1 MNDREVAELRRR
13 LRPNQCNITHV
24 RGCYV
29 GESGEILSEFD
40 QSLGLLGEEES
51 EHLLSVLRKTL
62 SGKSGRNLMDITF
75 STRQVADSDE
85 HRLLMRLRE
94 SALQD
99 DESVHA
105 LYQKVIDAAEWEG
118 SYLILLA
125 HDRYD
130 VPWRGKDGRRQDDA
144 GDQVFSYLLCAVCPI
159 KLTRPALSYQMQEQP
174 FYLRRVD
181 WLVSPPT
188 LGFLFPAFDER
199 STNLYGALYYS
210 KSTTEAYEAFVDAVF
225 HTQPPMPADAQRE
238 TFQNLLAQSLD
249 DECRYGVVQAVN
261 DELCTLIEDHRASR
275 DPEPLAVS
283 KETVRHVLENCGV
296 SEQHVATFS
305 VQFDEQFGAEAQLR
319 PDNLVDSRQFRVR
332 SGENVVIQVNP
343 LRSDLVETRIID
355 GRKYILVRAEDG
367 VSVNGVDVDIS

>member
-1 MNDREVAELRRR
+1 
-13 LRPNQCNITHV
+13 
-24 RGCYV
+24 
-29 GESGEILSEFD
+29 
-40 QSLGLLGEEES
+40 
-51 EHLLSVLRKTL
+51 
-62 SGKSGRNLMDITF
+62 
-75 STRQVADSDE
+75 
-85 HRLLMRLRE
+85 
-94 SALQD
+94 
-99 DESVHA
+99 
-105 LYQKVIDAAEWEG
+105 
-118 SYLILLA
+118 
-125 HDRYD
+125 
-130 VPWRGKDGRRQDDA
+130 
-144 GDQVFSYLLCAVCPI
+144 
-159 KLTRPALSYQMQEQP
+159 MQEQP

-181 WLVSPPT
+181 WLVSPPA

-332 SGENVVIQVNP
+332 SGEGRGHPGESPAQRPGGDPHYRRAQVHP
-343 LRSDLVETRIID
+343 RPGGGRRECQRRGRGHLLTLRRTPPKNDKTRFPR
-355 GRKYILVRAEDG
+355 GPRWSFQGSAF
-367 VSVNGVDVDIS
+367 

>member
-13 LRPNQCNITHV
+13 LRPNHCNITHV

-29 GESGEILSEFD
+29 GESGESLSEFD
-40 QSLGLLGEEES
+40 QPLGLLGEEES
-51 EHLLSVLRKTL
+51 EHLLNVLRKTL
-62 SGKSGRNLMDITF
+62 SGKLGRNLMDITF
-75 STRQVADSDE
+75 STRQVAGSEE

-99 DESVHA
+99 DEAVHA
-105 LYQKVIDAAEWEG
+105 FYQKIIDAAQWEG

-181 WLVSPPT
+181 WLISPPA

-210 KSTTEAYEAFVDAVF
+210 KSTAESYEAFVDAIF
-225 HTQPPMPADAQRE
+225 HTQPPMPADTQRE
-238 TFQNLLAQSLD
+238 MFQAVLSQSLD

-261 DELCTLIEDHRASR
+261 DELCTLIEDHKASH

-283 KETVRHVLENCGV
+283 KEAVRQVLENCGV
-296 SEQHVATFS
+296 SERHVATFS
-305 VQFDEQFGAEAQLR
+305 VQFDEQFGTEAQLR

-332 SGENVVIQVNP
+332 SGEDVVIQVNP

-355 GRKYILVRAEDG
+355 GRKYILVRAEGG